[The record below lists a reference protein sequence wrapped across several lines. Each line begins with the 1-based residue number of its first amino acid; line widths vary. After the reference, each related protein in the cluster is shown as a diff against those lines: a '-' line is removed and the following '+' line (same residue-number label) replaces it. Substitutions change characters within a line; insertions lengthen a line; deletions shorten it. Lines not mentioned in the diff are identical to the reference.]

1 MISGLAKNRRGGIA
15 GRGAGLGAA
24 TKHPPRNLWT
34 RSRVV
39 KIGDVV
45 LPMRVC
51 SHSAVGR
58 DADEVGSGCV
68 S

>member
-1 MISGLAKNRRGGIA
+1 MISARNRRGGIA
-15 GRGAGLGAA
+15 GRGAGVA
-24 TKHPPRNLWT
+24 PRPSTRRETLWT

-39 KIGDVV
+39 KTGDVV
-45 LPMRVC
+45 LPMRMC

-68 S
+68 SS